1 MSNDEYGLHTRSGT
15 NPEVLNEIR
24 ERQKELD
31 DRQNQLMKKLRCFLV
46 LGLIFVTIFLVVII
60 AVFIDIHSTREAG
73 DDEIRAELENAKEEL
88 ETTKKT
94 QANIISA
101 SLSLRGNGSNSTQG
115 NVYLFGQPI
124 CDNHYW
130 NDSEATVS
138 CRMLGYE
145 KVIFYCL
152 N

>member
-1 MSNDEYGLHTRSGT
+1 MSNDEYGLHTRRGT

-46 LGLIFVTIFLVVII
+46 LVLIFVTIFLVVII
-60 AVFIDIHSTREAG
+60 AVFIDIHTTREAG

-88 ETTKKT
+88 KTTKKT

-115 NVYLFGQPI
+115 NAYLFGQPI
-124 CDNHYW
+124 CDDYW
-130 NDSEATVS
+130 KDSEASVL
-138 CRMLGYE
+138 CRMLGFE
-145 KVIFYCL
+145 KVNFD
-152 N
+152 